1 MKERKKEDI
10 PYIHY
15 LRVLACLGVLTLHCN
30 NRIIFNNDNDV
41 NFANVLHTLA
51 QPCVPLFFMI
61 TGALILTP
69 YKEKTINMVE
79 FYKKRIPKV
88 LFPLIT
94 WAIIYAILPYFTTG
108 ANFKSVIYNL
118 IWIPF
123 AHPKEIGGI
132 LWYLYVLIGIY
143 LAIPYFSVKIYREK
157 KMLNTYLIFWFITS
171 LGLIIRLYNPYIMGE
186 SKWINSYE
194 TLIYFSGYYGF
205 LLLGFK
211 LHNTVLVNKKIT
223 NFLLL
228 IIAFIITYMV
238 RMELFDI
245 SWGHQRGWFIFPTS
259 IVVSFLTYLIFKN
272 IKFNETSIIY
282 KMIKHI
288 SQYTFGIYLIHMS
301 IYYLVTKNLLY
312 QYNTAWYTQ
321 IATILL
327 TFIISYAMCR
337 IIKILP
343 ISKYIIGI

>member
-1 MKERKKEDI
+1 MKEEI

-15 LRVLACLGVLTLHCN
+15 LRILACLGVLTLHCN
-30 NRIIFNNDNDV
+30 NRIIFNNDYDAI
-41 NFANVLHTLA
+41 FAKITHTLA

-69 YKEKTINMVE
+69 YKEKTINMAE

-94 WAIIYAILPYFTTG
+94 WAIIYAILPYFTTD
-108 ANFKSVIYNL
+108 AKFKSVIYNL

-123 AHPKEIGGI
+123 PHPKEIGGI
-132 LWYLYVLIGIY
+132 LWYLYVLIGLY
-143 LAIPYFSVKIYREK
+143 LAIPFFSVKIYREK
-157 KMLNTYLIFWFITS
+157 HMLNAYLIIWFITS

-211 LHNTVLVNKKIT
+211 LHNTIYVNKKIT

-228 IIAFIITYMV
+228 IIVFIITYMV
-238 RMELFDI
+238 REELFGI
-245 SWGHQRGWFIFPTS
+245 NWGHKRGWFIFPTS
-259 IVVSFLTYLIFKN
+259 IIVSYLTYQIFKDF
-272 IKFNETSIIY
+272 KFNKRTIIY
-282 KMIKHI
+282 KISKHI
-288 SQYTFGIYLIHMS
+288 SKYTFGIYLSHMT
-301 IYYLVTKNLLY
+301 IYYLLTKDLLY
-312 QYNTAWYTQ
+312 KYNTSWYTQ

-327 TFIISYAMCR
+327 TFIMSYILCR
-337 IIKILP
+337 LIERLPFSKI
-343 ISKYIIGI
+343 IIGV